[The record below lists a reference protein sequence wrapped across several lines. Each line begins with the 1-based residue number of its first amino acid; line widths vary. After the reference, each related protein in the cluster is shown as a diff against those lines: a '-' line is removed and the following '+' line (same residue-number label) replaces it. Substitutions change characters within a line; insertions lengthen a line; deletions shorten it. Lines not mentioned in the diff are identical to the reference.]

1 MAGALGLAL
10 AGPRVYGG
18 VQVEDATM
26 GDGRR
31 AANAADILRA
41 LALYRRADALLIMLL
56 AALCAMLF
64 IAPG

>member
-1 MAGALGLAL
+1 
-10 AGPRVYGG
+10 
-18 VQVEDATM
+18 VQVEDAIM

-31 AANAADILRA
+31 DANAADILRA
-41 LALYRRADALLIMLL
+41 LALYHRADALLIMLL

>member
-18 VQVEDATM
+18 VMVDDATM

-31 AANAADILRA
+31 DATVQDIRAALS
-41 LALYRRADALLIMLL
+41 LYRRADALLIGLVAVL
-56 AALCAMLF
+56 GF
-64 IAPG
+64 IALA